1 MQSGEKILM
10 HFQSSK
16 TNFDLDSRYGQAS
29 VSIQKG
35 ILYSTLS
42 KQNLNDYLLILTVS
56 IYHLDRKLR
65 EEKKIWVFYVIISHY
80 VYYLMLT
87 TTHEQWIKKGKPP

>member
-1 MQSGEKILM
+1 MQSGGKILM

-16 TNFDLDSRYGQAS
+16 MNFDLDGRYGQAS

-42 KQNLNDYLLILTVS
+42 KQNLNDYLLIPTVS

-65 EEKKIWVFYVIISHY
+65 EEKKI
-80 VYYLMLT
+80 
-87 TTHEQWIKKGKPP
+87 